1 MLPQPTTYLQRPRM
15 PPSPSGLPSVRIFSI
30 STPSAPSA
38 HPVLHLGRAAEA
50 MGDLDRALGAYE
62 RALIINSQSW
72 AALTMAAHVCR
83 CKEDYGRV
91 SPVTNLL
98 SLPLSRSASF
108 SHSPYPGSCPGSCV
122 CAYHTLPSRPRA
134 PLLLCVAAQPWRQA
148 ASETTTSKD
157 CRCLG
162 MWIRVYVCIS
172 LPPNSLH
179 F

>member
-1 MLPQPTTYLQRPRM
+1 
-15 PPSPSGLPSVRIFSI
+15 
-30 STPSAPSA
+30 
-38 HPVLHLGRAAEA
+38 

-98 SLPLSRSASF
+98 ALSLSRSASF
-108 SHSPYPGSCPGSCV
+108 SLSPYPGSYPGSCV
-122 CAYHTLPSRPRA
+122 CAYHTLP
-134 PLLLCVAAQPWRQA
+134 
-148 ASETTTSKD
+148 
-157 CRCLG
+157 
-162 MWIRVYVCIS
+162 
-172 LPPNSLH
+172 

>member
-1 MLPQPTTYLQRPRM
+1 MLPPPTTYLQRPRM
-15 PPSPSGLPSVRIFSI
+15 PPSPSGLPSVRFFFI
-30 STPSAPSA
+30 STPKAPPA

-98 SLPLSRSASF
+98 ALSLSSLRFLFAFPLSRVIPRVMRVCI
-108 SHSPYPGSCPGSCV
+108 SHSPV
-122 CAYHTLPSRPRA
+122 LKTERPRA
-134 PLLLCVAAQPWRQA
+134 H
-148 ASETTTSKD
+148 
-157 CRCLG
+157 RCF
-162 MWIRVYVCIS
+162 S
-172 LPPNSLH
+172 A
-179 F
+179 